1 MALFKSKKHNGDKQ
15 QKAQE
20 GQLMAARRPTE
31 SLGSVLSESVP
42 GAALDII
49 RSNTAFELPADT
61 DGNKQYVVA
70 TLDANT
76 IGGLNKRTARL
87 NSDKGQLI
95 ECINCGN
102 IEAYVSAEGI
112 AADKFVIIPT
122 DRTLESLSEFRFLS
136 DREQFSQ
143 FIPTICAVGQNGHM
157 FFQELQERVS
167 YGWFQDISRGIV
179 RVSDAVGMDG
189 AGKDPVNDASESD
202 DILFGEN
209 DEDTSDGADTQDI
222 NEEIVREEY
231 KVSRYAEIIGD
242 AQEIP
247 GENFNENTDSDIGS
261 LDSDDEEDPQCPVC
275 NNYISYEDEICPY
288 CGTPLM
294 ESIPEE
300 SVSTAGRETTLPGQE
315 ITDADITRAVERL
328 FHAGDLDLEISAE
341 PFDVRIIGENGY
353 VPMIEEREDG
363 WLDSYVTQMVKNAN
377 EELRLLHHDNLLK
390 SRQRYLSLMTN
401 NAEDIADKV
410 DYHNASTN
418 FYKMYK
424 LFESQKEEKKDAL
437 EEQITRKRAEM
448 EQAWNE
454 ELERIKAS
462 AAMAAERSYIDNH
475 AKAHEAASRDVEIML
490 LDEVEREHRD
500 NLMNLNQLRKNEAQ
514 KMLDIAV
521 TETLEVVGRSYAEMV
536 EGENS
541 RRTEI
546 LTQISAYVDAHL
558 KDAVARNAVLAEAQ
572 RQKEEA
578 DRVTEEFKR
587 KIESISN
594 DHKFACDKL
603 HSELDTVQL
612 HEKNLIREY
621 DLKLGAES
629 ERYNELEGKYK
640 ELMDRYVS
648 IDKEKAREY
657 ETRIITLEND
667 KKAAEEHL
675 AHVDVIHN
683 KFNRVSVVV
692 WISVAVAMF
701 AIGILSGNM
710 IGTNRSLGDRQYS
723 ISLTGAPG
731 DMADEGVSE
740 PGQVSG
746 K

>member
-1 MALFKSKKHNGDKQ
+1 MALFKSKKNGKDN
-15 QKAQE
+15 QKKEQA
-20 GQLMAARRPTE
+20 GQLTAARRPTE

-49 RSNTAFELPADT
+49 RSNSAFELPADT
-61 DGNKQYVVA
+61 DGNTRYVVA
-70 TLDANT
+70 TLDVNT

-122 DRTLESLSEFRFLS
+122 DRTMESLSEFRFIS

-143 FIPTICAVGQNGHM
+143 FTPTICVVDQNGSM
-157 FFQELQERVS
+157 LFQELTERVS
-167 YGWFQDISRGIV
+167 CEWFQDISRGIV
-179 RVSDAVGMDG
+179 RVTDAIGMTG
-189 AGKDPVNDASESD
+189 TEEQPVTDAAPPD
-202 DILFGEN
+202 DILFG
-209 DEDTSDGADTQDI
+209 DEDSDGAGAQNPETEMLQT
-222 NEEIVREEY
+222 EY
-231 KVSRYAEIIGD
+231 EKTDYAEMVESTP
-242 AQEIP
+242 EIS
-247 GENFNENTDSDIGS
+247 GEDLWENIKIDMNEF
-261 LDSDDEEDPQCPVC
+261 DSDDENDLQCPVC
-275 NNYISYEDEICPY
+275 NNYVDSADEICPF
-288 CGTPLM
+288 CGTSFI
-294 ESIPEE
+294 EDASEE
-300 SVSTAGRETTLPGQE
+300 SEDIISQEKALPVQE
-315 ITDADITRAVERL
+315 ITDTDVTRAVERL

-353 VPMIEEREDG
+353 IPMIEEREDE
-363 WLDSYVTQMVKNAN
+363 WLDSYVTQMIKNAN
-377 EELRLLHHDNLLK
+377 EELRVLHHDNLLK

-424 LFESQKEEKKDAL
+424 LFEKQKEEKKDAL
-437 EEQITRKRAEM
+437 EDQIAQKRAEM
-448 EQAWNE
+448 EQTWNE

-475 AKAHEAASRDVEIML
+475 ARAHEAASREVEIML

-500 NLMNLNQLRKNEAQ
+500 NLMNLNQLRKNEAR

-536 EGENS
+536 EGENI

-546 LTQISAYVDAHL
+546 LSQISAYVDAHL
-558 KDAVARNAVLAEAQ
+558 KDAAAQNAVLAEAQ

-587 KIESISN
+587 KMESLSN
-594 DHKFACDKL
+594 DHKFTCDKL
-603 HSELDTVQL
+603 HDELDTARL
-612 HEKNLIREY
+612 HEENLVREY

-629 ERYNELEGKYK
+629 DRYNELEGRYK
-640 ELMDRYVS
+640 ELMDKYVS
-648 IDKEKAREY
+648 IDKEKSKEY
-657 ETRIITLEND
+657 ETRIVMLEND
-667 KKAAEEHL
+667 KRAAEEHL
-675 AHVDVIHN
+675 AHVDIVHN
-683 KFNRVSVVV
+683 KFNRVSVAV

-710 IGTNRSLGDRQYS
+710 IGANRSLGNRQYS
-723 ISLTGAPG
+723 ISLTGASDNMAG
-731 DMADEGVSE
+731 DAADEPENSSE
-740 PGQVSG
+740 

>member
-1 MALFKSKKHNGDKQ
+1 MALFRLKRQDKDKR
-15 QKAQE
+15 QKAQD
-20 GQLMAARRPTE
+20 GQLTVAKRPTE

-42 GAALDII
+42 GASLDII
-49 RSNTAFELPADT
+49 RSNSIFELPAVA

-70 TLDANT
+70 TLDVNT

-136 DREQFSQ
+136 DKEQFSQ
-143 FIPTICAVGQNGHM
+143 FIPTICTVDQSGGM
-157 FFQELQERVS
+157 LFGELQERVS
-167 YGWFQDISRGIV
+167 YEWFQNISRGID
-179 RVSDAVGMDG
+179 RVSDAVGMDSTN
-189 AGKDPVNDASESD
+189 DVSENDAVEPD

-209 DEDTSDGADTQDI
+209 DGEGYDEADTQSI
-222 NEEIVREEY
+222 NEENVQTEY
-231 KVSRYAEIIGD
+231 QENRYAETIEYTQEIIG
-242 AQEIP
+242 EGFSGNI
-247 GENFNENTDSDIGS
+247 DSDTGS
-261 LDSDDEEDPQCPVC
+261 LDFEFDDEDALQCPVC
-275 NNYISYEDEICPY
+275 NNYISYEDDVCPY
-288 CGTPLM
+288 CGTPLIEDVM
-294 ESIPEE
+294 EE
-300 SVSTAGRETTLPGQE
+300 SVNNVSQETDSPGQV
-315 ITDADITRAVERL
+315 ITDADVTRAVERL

-353 VPMIEEREDG
+353 VPMIEERGDG
-363 WLDSYVTQMVKNAN
+363 WLDSYVTQMIKNAN
-377 EELRLLHHDNLLK
+377 EELRVLHHDNLLK

-418 FYKMYK
+418 FYKMYR
-424 LFESQKEEKKDAL
+424 LFEAQKEEKKDAL

-454 ELERIKAS
+454 ELERVKAS

-490 LDEVEREHRD
+490 LDELEREHRD
-500 NLMNLNQLRKNEAQ
+500 NLMNLNQLRKNEAR

-521 TETLEVVGRSYAEMV
+521 TETLEVVGRSYEEMV

-541 RRTEI
+541 RRAEI
-546 LTQISAYVDAHL
+546 LSQISAYVDSHL
-558 KDAVARNAVLAEAQ
+558 KDAAVRDAVTAEAQ

-578 DRVTEEFKR
+578 DKVEEEFKR
-587 KIESISN
+587 RMESISN
-594 DHKFACDKL
+594 DHKFACEKL
-603 HSELDTVQL
+603 HNELSTAQL
-612 HEKNLIREY
+612 HEENLIREY

-629 ERYNELEGKYK
+629 ERCKELEEKYK
-640 ELMDRYVS
+640 ELMDKYVS
-648 IDKEKAREY
+648 IDKEKSREY
-657 ETRIITLEND
+657 ETRIVTLEND

-683 KFNRVSVVV
+683 KFNRVSVAV

-701 AIGILSGNM
+701 AIGILSGNI
-710 IGTNRSLGDRQYS
+710 IGANRSLGDRQYS
-723 ISLTGAPG
+723 ISLTGAS
-731 DMADEGVSE
+731 ADVENE
-740 PGQVSG
+740 AANIPE
-746 K
+746 

>member
-1 MALFKSKKHNGDKQ
+1 MKMALFKLKKHGKDNQ
-15 QKAQE
+15 QKAQD
-20 GQLMAARRPTE
+20 GQLIAAKRPTE

-42 GAALDII
+42 GASLDII
-49 RSNTAFELPADT
+49 RSNSAFELPADA
-61 DGNKQYVVA
+61 DGNRQYVVV
-70 TLDANT
+70 TLDVNT
-76 IGGLNKRTARL
+76 IGGLNKRTARV

-122 DRTLESLSEFRFLS
+122 DRTMESLSEFRFLS
-136 DREQFSQ
+136 DKEQFSQ
-143 FIPTICAVGQNGHM
+143 FIPTICLVDQNGSM
-157 FFQELQERVS
+157 LFQELPERVS
-167 YGWFQDISRGIV
+167 YEWFHNINRGIV
-179 RVSDAVGMDG
+179 RISDAVGMAGADG
-189 AGKDPVNDASESD
+189 QPVSDTVLPD

-209 DEDTSDGADTQDI
+209 EDFDGVDIPNAGEETAQAEYEERRYEEGIENTQ
-222 NEEIVREEY
+222 
-231 KVSRYAEIIGD
+231 EIIGD
-242 AQEIP
+242 DFSETMNHDPDNI
-247 GENFNENTDSDIGS
+247 NYDFDNE
-261 LDSDDEEDPQCPVC
+261 DDLQCPVC
-275 NNYISYEDEICPY
+275 NNYIDYEDETCPY
-288 CGTPLM
+288 CGTPLI
-294 ESIPEE
+294 EDAPEE
-300 SVSTAGRETTLPGQE
+300 SVSNDSQQTESPMQE

-363 WLDSYVTQMVKNAN
+363 WLDSYVTQMIKNAN
-377 EELRLLHHDNLLK
+377 EELRILHHDNLLK

-401 NAEDIADKV
+401 NAEDIANKV
-410 DYHNASTN
+410 DYHNVSTN
-418 FYKMYK
+418 FYKMYR
-424 LFESQKEEKKDAL
+424 LFEAQKEEKKDAL
-437 EEQITRKRAEM
+437 EEQIAQKRAAM

-462 AAMAAERSYIDNH
+462 AAMAAERSYLDNH

-490 LDEVEREHRD
+490 LDEAEREHRD

-536 EGENS
+536 EGENI
-541 RRTEI
+541 RRTQI
-546 LTQISAYVDAHL
+546 LSQISTYVDSHL
-558 KDAVARNAVLAEAQ
+558 KDAVARNVVLAEAQ

-578 DRVTEEFKR
+578 DKVTEEFKR

-594 DHKFACDKL
+594 DHKLACDKL
-603 HSELDTVQL
+603 HNELDTAQL
-612 HEKNLIREY
+612 HKENLVREY

-629 ERYNELEGKYK
+629 ERYKELEGKYK
-640 ELMDRYVS
+640 ELMDKYVS
-648 IDKEKAREY
+648 IDKEKAKEY
-657 ETRIITLEND
+657 EMRMITLEND

-683 KFNRVSVVV
+683 KFNRVSVAV

-701 AIGILSGNM
+701 AIGILSGNI
-710 IGTNRSLGDRQYS
+710 IGMNRSMENRQYS
-723 ISLTGAPG
+723 ISLTGPSG
-731 DMADEGVSE
+731 DAVSNAVRE
-740 PGQVSG
+740 SE
-746 K
+746 